1 MEGMPKT
8 SFVQVSNV
16 RGMSFRCKE
25 WYGSQD
31 NAWLGSPSVGG
42 GRDSEGLRKA

>member
-1 MEGMPKT
+1 MEEMPKT
-8 SFVQVSNV
+8 SFVQVSSV

-25 WYGSQD
+25 RYRLQD
-31 NAWLGSPSVGG
+31 NAWLGSPSVGD